1 MRITIFIV
9 VAIFSFVV
17 VVVVFGTNAYTQ
29 SDKVKERQQESEV
42 VPIAVTE
49 AVGNMTDKMKYLCIK
64 IDASG
69 SIDQIKDKE
78 QKAQCKKFL
87 DGVNIFEMREL
98 IDKYLE
104 VEDN

>member
-9 VAIFSFVV
+9 AAIFSFVVV

-29 SDKVKERQQESEV
+29 SDKVKERQQESGV

-49 AVGNMTDKMKYLCIK
+49 AVGNMTDEMKYLCIQT
-64 IDASG
+64 DASG

-78 QKAQCKKFL
+78 QQAQCEKFL
-87 DGVNIFEMREL
+87 DRVSILEMREL
-98 IDKYLE
+98 IDKYNE
-104 VEDN
+104 GN

>member
-9 VAIFSFVV
+9 VAIFSF

-29 SDKVKERQQESEV
+29 SDKVKERQQESEAI
-42 VPIAVTE
+42 PIAITE
-49 AVGNMTDKMKYLCIK
+49 AVNMTDKMKYLCIK

-87 DGVNIFEMREL
+87 DRVSIYEMREL
-98 IDKYLE
+98 IDKYQGI
-104 VEDN
+104 EDN